1 MYSKQFYINNSYIC
15 YITTNTYRMNIN
27 FSTATFKDF
36 ENIPGFDM
44 MERADIYYDFLEY
57 MKTNGHRYRLQNNTG
72 CSSVMNVGTQDDGIK
87 EMVSFV
93 TSDYLGLTQHLKV
106 KEAAIEGIRKYGT
119 GSAATPLIGG
129 YYSYHN
135 DLESKI
141 AGFFGRSADEAVT
154 FTTGYTAN
162 SATLQILLQKEDI
175 AIVDMAVHA
184 SVYEGCIL
192 TNRKTFPHNN
202 LEALEQILKLSKN
215 QFRTKLVVIDG
226 VYSQDGDTAPIEEIY
241 NLVKK
246 YDAYLM
252 VDDVHGVGIL
262 GKTGRGTIEDTGL
275 LDKIDI
281 ITGTFSKTFG
291 NLGGYV
297 IASKKLTNFIR
308 FQSRQQIFSATIPPG
323 TAAGIIKAIDLIDEE
338 PHLRTKLWDNINYFK
353 KGLNDLKLDTG
364 TTCSAVIP
372 VKIGDIHTTM
382 DVGKMLLDRGVYTNP
397 IMYPAVARKDA
408 RIRMSMT
415 ASHEREHLDKTL
427 NAFEDINKKLHI
439 AKK

>member
-1 MYSKQFYINNSYIC
+1 
-15 YITTNTYRMNIN
+15 MNIN

-36 ENIPGFDM
+36 ENIQGMDM
-44 MERADIYYDFLEY
+44 MERSDIYYDFLEY
-57 MKTNGHRYRLQNNTG
+57 MKKNGHRYRLQNNTG
-72 CSSVMNVGTQDDGIK
+72 CSSVMSVGAEEVTK
-87 EMVSFV
+87 EFVSFV
-93 TSDYLGLTQHLKV
+93 TSDYLGFTQHPKV
-106 KEAAIEGIRKYGT
+106 KQAAIDGIEKYGT
-119 GSAATPLIGG
+119 GTAATPLIGG

-135 DLESKI
+135 DLEARISS
-141 AGFFGRSADEAVT
+141 FFGRTRDEAVI
-154 FTTGYTAN
+154 FTTGYTTN

-175 AIVDMAVHA
+175 AILDMAVHA

-202 LEALEQILKLSKN
+202 MDALEQILKKSEN

-226 VYSQDGDTAPIEEIY
+226 VYSQDGDIAPIEEIY
-241 NLVKK
+241 KLVKK
-246 YDAYLM
+246 YNAYLM
-252 VDDVHGVGIL
+252 IDDVHGVGIL
-262 GKTGRGTIEDTGL
+262 GETGRGTIENTGL

-297 IASKKLTNFIR
+297 ITNKTLANFIR
-308 FQSRQQIFSATIPPG
+308 FQSRQQIFSATTPPG
-323 TAAGIIKAIDLIDEE
+323 TATGIIKAIDLIDEE
-338 PHLRTKLWDNINYFK
+338 PHWRAKLWDNINYFK
-353 KGLNDLKLDTG
+353 KGLDDLNLDTG

-372 VKIGDIHTTM
+372 VKIGDPHITG
-382 DVGKMLLDRGVYTNP
+382 DVGKMLLDRGIYTNP
-397 IMYPAVARKDA
+397 IIYPAVARKDA

-415 ASHEREHLDKTL
+415 ATHEREHLDKTL